1 MNKLFKSSHL
11 LILALLFTAFS
22 CNNDDGEVVATITE
36 INLEDLAVTIDENP
50 SNGFAVGTVLTDG
63 SGTLSFSITSQTPA
77 GALNIAS
84 GTGELTVANAAL
96 FDFETNPVITASVT
110 VVNAV
115 NPATVTINLTNINEA
130 SVQDLT
136 VAIDENPTNGQV
148 LGTVPTGTSGTSNF
162 SIASQSPAGALSID
176 TNTGE
181 LTVADASVFDFETN
195 PVITAS
201 VLVDDAENPATVN
214 INLTNVNE
222 LSAQDLMVA
231 LDENPTDGQV
241 VGAIQVSG
249 GGTLNFS
256 IITQT
261 PAAALA
267 INASTGE
274 ITVADP
280 NVFDFETNPVM
291 TATIQV
297 EDATDTTTTMVTV
310 NLNDVDE
317 ITVQNLTADI
327 DENPTSGQ
335 VIGTIQAS
343 SSGSLSYAITFQS
356 TAGALSIDQTTGEI
370 TVADASLFDFET
382 TPSMFATISVDNGV
396 YSVSATATIT
406 INDVDNIA
414 ALLSTSLSN
423 YNAASTGDWIIVT
436 EAEYDNLANNLNNIT
451 RAGTTVAEYSN
462 TYSSQTTGAYIFSNF
477 TNTALIPNNGYI
489 IAFKY
494 KVYIATNKTGVKI
507 KQSSTANNNGF
518 SDVGNAL
525 PSHSGSSQD
534 IFFVLKGNNT
544 PVTANGYLGFDQP
557 GGSMFLFN
565 ITSGTGAYWGSSN
578 ASNLNGQ
585 FPSQKVF
592 YQGLSTTQM
601 QW

>member
-1 MNKLFKSSHL
+1 MNKLFKSYHL

-50 SNGFAVGTVLTDG
+50 TDGQLVGTVLTDG

-77 GALNIAS
+77 GALSIAS

-115 NPATVTINLTNINEA
+115 SPATVTINLTNINEA

-201 VLVDDAENPATVN
+201 VLVDDAENPATVT

-280 NVFDFETNPVM
+280 NVFDFEINPVM

-317 ITVQNLTADI
+317 ITVQNLTTDI

-356 TAGALSIDQTTGEI
+356 NAGALSIDQTTGEL
-370 TVADASLFDFET
+370 TVADVSLFDFET
-382 TPSMFATISVDNGV
+382 TPSMFAVVSVDNGV
-396 YSVSATATIT
+396 YSVNANATISLNNLNEIGDFNFGGVIFWVNATGDEGLVCAITDQGTNVSWGCQGSFISGTSTAIGSGASNTATILAGCSTSGIAADIASNTT
-406 INDVDNIA
+406 INGYSDWFLPSKSELNQMYLQKATINTTAIANGGTAFVDPG
-414 ALLSTSLSN
+414 LSDRYWSSSESN
-423 YNAASTGDWIIVT
+423 G
-436 EAEYDNLANNLNNIT
+436 
-451 RAGTTVAEYSN
+451 
-462 TYSSQTTGAYIFSNF
+462 
-477 TNTALIPNNGYI
+477 NTAWSQLFNNG
-489 IAFKY
+489 
-494 KVYIATNKTGVKI
+494 
-507 KQSSTANNNGF
+507 
-518 SDVGNAL
+518 L
-525 PSHSGSSQD
+525 E
-534 IFFVLKGNNT
+534 
-544 PVTANGYLGFDQP
+544 
-557 GGSMFLFN
+557 
-565 ITSGTGAYWGSSN
+565 
-578 ASNLNGQ
+578 
-585 FPSQKVF
+585 
-592 YQGLSTTQM
+592 QGLNKGASAFFHVRTVRAFTDF
-601 QW
+601 